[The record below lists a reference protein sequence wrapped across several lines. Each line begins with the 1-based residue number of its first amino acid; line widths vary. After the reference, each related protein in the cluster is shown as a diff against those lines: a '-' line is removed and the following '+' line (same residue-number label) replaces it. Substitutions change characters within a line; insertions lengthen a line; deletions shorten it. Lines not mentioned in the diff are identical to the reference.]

1 MLFIFYFID
10 WGIVNFVYFNF
21 YLLFEAFFRLLI
33 SIYLLFWFSCFG
45 YFILYNCWGY
55 QVIIRPRCLF
65 CCFGFCYYSGTL
77 FYLYVLFFWFFLFS
91 FFWVVICCAVDFSF
105 FCLKFNFFFF
115 CVVVCFVFDFI
126 FYYFILYLF
135 GLGFIVLLGLVV
147 LF

>member
-91 FFWVVICCAVDFSF
+91 FFFGLLFVARLILVFFALSLISF
-105 FCLKFNFFFF
+105 FFAWLFALFL
-115 CVVVCFVFDFI
+115 I
-126 FYYFILYLF
+126 LYFIILFCIYL
-135 GLGFIVLLGLVV
+135 V
-147 LF
+147 